1 MPRHDVFCV
10 VVNAKTLLLFK
21 RKQLRMSRLLVA
33 CHLTYTTLCS
43 GVITFIAK
51 IRNSQITGDM
61 TSNGT
66 SGEFE
71 ITGEVDAYG
80 SNVVDLGG
88 GDYIGESEGTLSR
101 LAGTGGY
108 TPPHKTSFAGC
119 AGTWIWHKK

>member
-1 MPRHDVFCV
+1 MSFFV
-10 VVNAKTLLLFK
+10 VVNAKDPSAIHKKTV
-21 RKQLRMSRLLVA
+21 MSVYDGVW
-33 CHLTYTTLCS
+33 HVSYTTLCS
-43 GVITFIAK
+43 GDITFIAK
-51 IRNSQITGDM
+51 IRNSQITGNM

-66 SGEFE
+66 SGAFL

-119 AGTWIWHKK
+119 AGT